1 MFLAYRRVGLRRSG
15 IDPHMNQ
22 TGTVATE
29 RRQLWEVRRRIDE
42 LEARST
48 TGGRGEYPDARGAKA
63 LVREQAR
70 RAALDHSA

>member
-1 MFLAYRRVGLRRSG
+1 
-15 IDPHMNQ
+15 MNQ
-22 TGTVATE
+22 NATVAVE

-48 TGGRGEYPDARGAKA
+48 AGGRGGYPDAGGAKA

-70 RAALDHSA
+70 RAALDRSA